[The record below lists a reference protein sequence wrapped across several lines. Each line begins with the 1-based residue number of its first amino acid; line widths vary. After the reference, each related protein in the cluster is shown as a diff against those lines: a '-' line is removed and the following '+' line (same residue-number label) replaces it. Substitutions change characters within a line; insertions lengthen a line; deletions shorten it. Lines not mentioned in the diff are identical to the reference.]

1 MLIWRHHCRYC
12 GGVFCGDCADKEFL
26 LMPPRESAGDAVRHC
41 LCSPVCPR
49 AYRRYEHTQL
59 LSTIVVRLMYGV
71 PPSLLPSLSL
81 SLCVSLCLCLSVS
94 LCVHARVR
102 VRVRV
107 RVHARVFHLRGTS
120 LRCRPICSRQ
130 PRGFAEAASLRCAP
144 AKKLDRSE
152 VRLYII

>member
-1 MLIWRHHCRYC
+1 
-12 GGVFCGDCADKEFL
+12 
-26 LMPPRESAGDAVRHC
+26 MPPRESAGDAVRHC

-59 LSTIVVRLMYGV
+59 LSTIVVRLMHGV

-81 SLCVSLCLCLSVS
+81 SLSVSLCLCLSVS